1 MLESVGGSG
10 EIAISI
16 KETKTSEQSLQAFT
30 HSPNCSL
37 SHSHPPI
44 WAFVHSIT
52 NSITGSLVNDYPI
65 H

>member
-52 NSITGSLVNDYPI
+52 NSITGSLVNDCPI

>member
-52 NSITGSLVNDYPI
+52 NSITGSLVNYYPI